1 MTVVISEFE
10 VVPEPQPSPPGASA
24 VTEGAP
30 PPLTP
35 RDIEQV
41 VRRYNERARRVEAS

>member
-10 VVPEPQPSPPGASA
+10 VVPEPQPSQPGAASQ
-24 VTEGAP
+24 TDGGP
-30 PPLTP
+30 PALTP

-41 VRRYNERARRVEAS
+41 LRRYFERARRLEAS